1 MKKIRVNIT
10 AFNQYLIS
18 FRNSLIKKIKSF
30 LFSIEIK
37 NLTNSKNSQIINP
50 VTGSAYKNG
59 DDVPNGWR
67 DPRYIGPEENGKP
80 ADNPARYLQPRQI
93 LGGISFKF

>member
-1 MKKIRVNIT
+1 MSV
-10 AFNQYLIS
+10 
-18 FRNSLIKKIKSF
+18 
-30 LFSIEIK
+30 SIEIK